1 MAKEME
7 LNMMLA
13 IVKEGR
19 EIEKKGSLEIYKS
32 NKNSKDSSNP
42 NKNDKVAKFK

>member
-7 LNMMLA
+7 LKMMLA

-19 EIEKKGSLEIYKS
+19 EIEKKSETKK
-32 NKNSKDSSNP
+32 NKSKDSKPMLIKEKSE
-42 NKNDKVAKFK
+42 

>member
-7 LNMMLA
+7 LKMMLA

-19 EIEKKGSLEIYKS
+19 EIEKKSEKK
-32 NKNSKDSSNP
+32 NKSKDSKP
-42 NKNDKVAKFK
+42 MLIKAKSE

>member
-7 LNMMLA
+7 LKMMLA

-19 EIEKKGSLEIYKS
+19 EIEKKSEPKK
-32 NKNSKDSSNP
+32 NNSKDLKP
-42 NKNDKVAKFK
+42 M

>member
-7 LNMMLA
+7 LKMMLA

-19 EIEKKGSLEIYKS
+19 EIEKKSETK
-32 NKNSKDSSNP
+32 K
-42 NKNDKVAKFK
+42 